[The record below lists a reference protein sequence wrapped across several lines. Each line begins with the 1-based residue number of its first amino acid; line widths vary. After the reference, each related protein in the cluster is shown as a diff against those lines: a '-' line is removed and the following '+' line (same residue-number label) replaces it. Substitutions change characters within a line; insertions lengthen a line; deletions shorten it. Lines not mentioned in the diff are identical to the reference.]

1 MPEISNAAVQ
11 VGPNFNFIPT
21 AESNMALGGVVTPR
35 TTVSFGPST
44 PVPAPGPMQSGV
56 SPICNAWETP
66 ANGVGCVDFALFN
79 GISTLQLYEW
89 NPILGPTGEH
99 CGEEFQ
105 FNEYYCVGVV
115 QGKGGV
121 TSTSVK

>member
-1 MPEISNAAVQ
+1 MPEISNAAAQ
-11 VGPNFNFIPT
+11 VGTNLKFIPSV
-21 AESNMALGGVVTPR
+21 EPNMTSGGVVTP
-35 TTVSFGPST
+35 TSTVSLGPST
-44 PVPAPGPMQSGV
+44 PVPAPGPTQSGV

-66 ANGVGCVDFALFN
+66 AEGVGCVDFALLN

-89 NPILGPTGEH
+89 NPVLGHTGEH
-99 CGEEFQ
+99 CGDEFQ

-121 TSTSVK
+121 TSTSGK